1 MITMANKDVI
11 YKYQL
16 GDDYQIE
23 LNNNMIYYKKRNG
36 IDFDLVKAEE
46 TPNSTYGHSELK
58 EHATGIAKK
67 LGLTLKNA
75 ITGSAV

>member
-1 MITMANKDVI
+1 MAKELI

-36 IDFDLVKAEE
+36 IDFDVVKAEE
-46 TPNSTYGHSELK
+46 TPHSTYGHSELK

-67 LGLTLKNA
+67 MGLTLKNA

>member
-1 MITMANKDVI
+1 MAKELI
-11 YKYQL
+11 YKYHL

-67 LGLTLKNA
+67 MGLTLKNA

>member
-1 MITMANKDVI
+1 MAKELI

-67 LGLTLKNA
+67 MGLTLKNA

>member
-1 MITMANKDVI
+1 MTKELI

-23 LNNNMIYYKKRNG
+23 LNNNMIYYKNG

-46 TPNSTYGHSELK
+46 TPNSTYGHS
-58 EHATGIAKK
+58 
-67 LGLTLKNA
+67 
-75 ITGSAV
+75 

>member
-1 MITMANKDVI
+1 MTKELI

-67 LGLTLKNA
+67 MGLTLKNA